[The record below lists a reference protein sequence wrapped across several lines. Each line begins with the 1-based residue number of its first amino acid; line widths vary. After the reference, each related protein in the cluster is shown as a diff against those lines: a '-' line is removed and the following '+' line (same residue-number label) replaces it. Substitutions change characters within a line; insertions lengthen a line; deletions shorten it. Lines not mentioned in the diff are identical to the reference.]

1 MGDFPCPAC
10 CFLFQYQS
18 PRALD
23 LHGFQGPGASSYRA
37 APSRGAGLG
46 PAQGGPCGVGSR
58 PVPGGGAVGYCVP
71 FGWSGLFRCL
81 GAQRP
86 GGPACP
92 AGVPIS
98 PEKWGERGPG
108 PSVIGRWSRWDRRRV
123 DPARWVPARSRAGI
137 QAFSRES
144 PDAKSRGG
152 GPPPP
157 LFLWPARSHSLVLA
171 VVAHCSGSG
180 ASTVPMYVP

>member
-37 APSRGAGLG
+37 APGRGAGLG

-86 GGPACP
+86 GGPAYP

-108 PSVIGRWSRWDRRRV
+108 ASPLDPRFYGRSFPLAGFGV
-123 DPARWVPARSRAGI
+123 VGRSGAVVGLFRGPCTCPDLDSHFAG
-137 QAFSRES
+137 A
-144 PDAKSRGG
+144 GG
-152 GPPPP
+152 GCESILLRGCTTHEGFP
-157 LFLWPARSHSLVLA
+157 LG
-171 VVAHCSGSG
+171 GSCHRR
-180 ASTVPMYVP
+180 